1 MATIAT
7 TIINSISVK
16 PDCLFMSNIL
26 FSMVPDKHRW
36 NAIHIGIL
44 SERFGLAT
52 EAEPLLTTFV
62 SFSESCRK
70 IKD

>member
-7 TIINSISVK
+7 TIINSISVN

-26 FSMVPDKHRW
+26 FSMFPDKHRW
-36 NAIHIGIL
+36 NAIHAGIL
-44 SERFGLAT
+44 SERFGLVT
-52 EAEPLLTTFV
+52 EAGTLLATFM
-62 SFSESCRK
+62 SFSEMCRK